1 MTEVEKLEALRRKII
16 DRRRDAVH
24 TAENL
29 KNLDSDIAYEVR
41 ADNEPLRQS
50 TKRLRTRRGWRM
62 KFAGEK
68 LPLVAI
74 PISATRDFEAGPGRP
89 P

>member
-29 KNLDSDIAYEVR
+29 KNLDSDIAYEV
-41 ADNEPLRQS
+41 AGRQ
-50 TKRLRTRRGWRM
+50 
-62 KFAGEK
+62 
-68 LPLVAI
+68 
-74 PISATRDFEAGPGRP
+74 
-89 P
+89 